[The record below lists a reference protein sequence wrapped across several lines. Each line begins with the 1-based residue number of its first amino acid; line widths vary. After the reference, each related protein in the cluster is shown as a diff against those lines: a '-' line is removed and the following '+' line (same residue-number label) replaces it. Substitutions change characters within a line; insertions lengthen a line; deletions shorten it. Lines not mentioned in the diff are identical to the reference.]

1 MLLFSIL
8 LFPIAVMG
16 LLVFVVYDD
25 YKRSLLFE
33 KAYNYIV
40 NKDVNVIGT
49 IPKYWEKEF
58 YRMVK
63 RIQNVIKKEEL

>member
-40 NKDVNVIGT
+40 NKDVNVIST